1 MTKEISQ
8 DHNDLFVLDLA
19 PSLKTL
25 TILTIIENNLSTEV
39 GVQSSEKILIID
51 EICFQGLPRT
61 LLTEIRNMTV
71 SNSIS
76 KPLRTVESLPT
87 G

>member
-1 MTKEISQ
+1 M
-8 DHNDLFVLDLA
+8 DHNDLYVLDLA

-25 TILTIIENNLSTEV
+25 AIMAIKKHKLSTE
-39 GVQSSEKILIID
+39 
-51 EICFQGLPRT
+51 GLPRT
-61 LLTEIRNMTV
+61 LLKEIYFMTA
-71 SNSIS
+71 SNVIS

>member
-1 MTKEISQ
+1 M

-25 TILTIIENNLSTEV
+25 AIMAIKENKLSTE
-39 GVQSSEKILIID
+39 
-51 EICFQGLPRT
+51 GLPRT
-61 LLTEIRNMTV
+61 LLKEMYYMSA
-71 SNSIS
+71 SNVIS

>member
-1 MTKEISQ
+1 M
-8 DHNDLFVLDLA
+8 LDLA

-39 GVQSSEKILIID
+39 GVQFEDLDD

>member
-1 MTKEISQ
+1 M
-8 DHNDLFVLDLA
+8 DHNDLYVLDLT

-25 TILTIIENNLSTEV
+25 AMMVVNKHGLSTE
-39 GVQSSEKILIID
+39 
-51 EICFQGLPRT
+51 GLPRT
-61 LLTEIRNMTV
+61 LLKEIFYMST
-71 SNSIS
+71 SNAIS

>member
-1 MTKEISQ
+1 M
-8 DHNDLFVLDLA
+8 LDLA

-39 GVQSSEKILIID
+39 EFSLQLEDLDYYK
-51 EICFQGLPRT
+51 ICFQGLPRT

>member
-8 DHNDLFVLDLA
+8 EHNDLFVLDLA

-25 TILTIIENNLSTEV
+25 TILAIMENNLSTEV
-39 GVQSSEKILIID
+39 SLNLYVLSLSQ
-51 EICFQGLPRT
+51 CVQGLPRT
-61 LLTEIRNMTV
+61 ILTEIRNMTA

>member
-1 MTKEISQ
+1 MIHQIFQ

-39 GVQSSEKILIID
+39 GVGSKQTLII
-51 EICFQGLPRT
+51 
-61 LLTEIRNMTV
+61 
-71 SNSIS
+71 
-76 KPLRTVESLPT
+76 
-87 G
+87 